1 MRFQRVL
8 EDPGIPK
15 CVWDVRN
22 DADALWALYHVG
34 LAGVT
39 DIQLL
44 ENASR
49 AGDKTYIR
57 GLDKS
62 VQFDLKLGFMEIH
75 RWIRTKKEV
84 QSLMP
89 VNVFAARPIDT
100 KTAQYCVND
109 VIHLP
114 DLHPLYLRR
123 IEGDWLAMA
132 MEESARRVAEAHSL
146 GYKPQS
152 PTKKLGPWGSG
163 TEKRVV
169 ALDKMLEE
177 LEERRM
183 EDLERDMFGYDDD
196 VGYYDYDENDDWS
209 TNAADGAFCP

>member
-34 LAGVT
+34 LASVT

-75 RWIRTKKEV
+75 RWIRTKEV

-89 VNVFAARPIDT
+89 VNAFAARPIDT
-100 KTAQYCVND
+100 KTAP
-109 VIHLP
+109 I
-114 DLHPLYLRR
+114 LRQR
-123 IEGDWLAMA
+123 CYSSAGLAC
-132 MEESARRVAEAHSL
+132 SLFEAH
-146 GYKPQS
+146 
-152 PTKKLGPWGSG
+152 
-163 TEKRVV
+163 
-169 ALDKMLEE
+169 
-177 LEERRM
+177 
-183 EDLERDMFGYDDD
+183 
-196 VGYYDYDENDDWS
+196 
-209 TNAADGAFCP
+209 